1 MADRDINWV
10 RSSYEDLLEFPDDAI
25 NAAGFQLRKVQQDEE
40 PDDWKPMPNVGP
52 GVREI
57 RIFAEAGA
65 YRVMYV
71 VKIAGLVHVLHCF
84 HKKTEQTSQRDIE
97 KGRAA
102 YREVEAAMA
111 AARKMKKTTKG
122 RRKKE

>member
-1 MADRDINWV
+1 MTGNRCKA
-10 RSSYEDLLEFPDDAI
+10 S
-25 NAAGFQLRKVQQDEE
+25 
-40 PDDWKPMPNVGP
+40 GP

-57 RIFAEAGA
+57 RIFTEAGA
-65 YRVMYV
+65 YRIMYV

-84 HKKTEQTSQRDIE
+84 HKTTEQTSQRDIDR
-97 KGRAA
+97 GRAA

-111 AARKMKKTTKG
+111 VARRIKKTTKG

>member
-1 MADRDINWV
+1 M
-10 RSSYEDLLEFPDDAI
+10 EFPDDAV
-25 NAAGFQLRKVQQDEE
+25 NAAGFQLRKVQQDKE
-40 PDDWKPMPNVGP
+40 PDDWKPMPSVGP

-57 RIFAEAGA
+57 RLFAEAGA

-84 HKKTEQTSQRDIE
+84 HKTTEQTSQRDID
-97 KGRAA
+97 KGRVA
-102 YREVEAAMA
+102 YCEVEAAIVT
-111 AARKMKKTTKG
+111 ARKVKKTTKG

>member
-1 MADRDINWV
+1 MADRDIDWV
-10 RSSYEDLLEFPDDAI
+10 GSSYEDLMEFPDDAI
-25 NAAGFQLRKVQQDEE
+25 NVAGFQLRKVQQDKE
-40 PDDWKPMPNVGP
+40 PDDWKPMQSVGP

-84 HKKTEQTSQRDIE
+84 RKTTEQTSQRDIE
-97 KGRAA
+97 KSRAA

-111 AARKMKKTTKG
+111 AARKFKKMTKG